1 MMDSNGENLRN
12 LTNHPAPDYQPS
24 WFTPSTLS
32 VSPADNLRTHAW
44 GQVKKTT
51 NLVDD

>member
-32 VSPADNLRTHAW
+32 VSPADNFRTHAW

-51 NLVDD
+51 NLVDN